1 MPSLLPLG
9 SQSLLLTTLLTGAL
23 ADTQTHRTN
32 LHAFYALPHPLAWFA
47 AAPSTVLQPRT
58 DAHRPLALAQA
69 LGRKLRWMTL
79 GGQYDWTAKRYPD
92 GPPPPAFP
100 ADVAGLVHGLFPD
113 VVPQAAIVN
122 LYSPGDQLA
131 PHRDLAESVGKAL
144 VSISLGCAGVFVIGC
159 EGDGDGDG
167 DGGGEGAGEA
177 LAVRLNSGDAVVMG
191 GESRWAWH
199 SVPKVL
205 AGSCP
210 AELEQWDGGSD
221 GWKRWMAGKRVNLN
235 VRQMWDDSDE

>member
-1 MPSLLPLG
+1 MPSLLPLR
-9 SQSLLLTTLLTGAL
+9 SQSQLLTALLTRAL

-32 LHAFYALPHPLAWFA
+32 LHAFYALPYPLPWFA
-47 AAPSTVLQPRT
+47 SSPSTALQPRT

-79 GGQYDWTAKRYPD
+79 GGQYDWTAKRYPV

-131 PHRDLAESVGKAL
+131 PHRDLAESVGKGL
-144 VSISLGCAGVFVIGC
+144 VSISIGCAGVFVIGC
-159 EGDGDGDG
+159 EGDGG
-167 DGGGEGAGEA
+167 GAGEV

-199 SVPKVL
+199 SVPKIL